1 MNQIVEMQTYIAI
14 VEAGSITEA
23 SKRIGTT
30 KSVISQRMQQ
40 LEKRLGVPLINR
52 GRIMTLTDAGHEFY
66 RRSIQMIA
74 ELTELEESVR
84 STHFSLA
91 GTLRIAVPMAFSI
104 NYLAPYLAEFMKI
117 YPDLRLDIEST
128 DNFVNLHEQNY
139 DVAIRMGQLN
149 DSSLICKVIAP
160 NNHYICASSEYL
172 RKFGVPKHPNDLY
185 CHQGLLYMARE
196 PHGMWQLSVNG
207 QYQSFRIQTCMR
219 TDSGYHLLEAA
230 KAGLGLAILPGF
242 IAAPAICNNELQVV
256 LSEFSPSGGNISAVY
271 KASRR
276 ASPKIHAISN
286 FLIEKIGN
294 PPQWEIDIEKTL
306 HSTSSIAF

>member
-1 MNQIVEMQTYIAI
+1 MNQIIEMQTYIAI

-23 SKRIGTT
+23 AKRIGTT

-40 LEKRLGVPLINR
+40 LEKRLGIPLINR
-52 GRIMTLTDAGHEFY
+52 GRIMTLTDAGHEYY
-66 RRSIQMIA
+66 RRSVNMLA
-74 ELTELEESVR
+74 ELTEMEESVR
-84 STHFSLA
+84 STHFSLT
-91 GTLRIAVPMAFSI
+91 GTLRIAAPMAFSM

-117 YPDLRLDIEST
+117 YPDLRLDIDST
-128 DNFVNLHEQNY
+128 DNFVNLNEQNY
-139 DVAIRMGQLN
+139 DVAIRMGQLS

-172 RKFGVPKHPNDLY
+172 HKFGLPKHPNDLS
-185 CHQGLLYMARE
+185 HHRGLLYMARE
-196 PHGMWQLSVNG
+196 PHGMWQLPING
-207 QYQSFRIQTCMR
+207 QEQSFRIQTYMR

-242 IAAPAICNNELQVV
+242 IAAPAICNRDLQIV
-256 LSEFSPSGGNISAVY
+256 LSNFSPSGGNISAVY
-271 KASRR
+271 QTSRR

-294 PPQWEIDIEKTL
+294 PPQWEVDIKKALEN
-306 HSTSSIAF
+306 TSSVII